1 MSRMGDN
8 TNATTASSCPD
19 LSSSSNPSGPS
30 QSSSKVDKGKAAI
43 PSLAPKDSKVTTTA
57 GGKVRSWVWEHFEKI
72 PCEDKNNQKATC
84 NYCGA
89 IISCPTKSGT
99 SALSNHYE
107 TVDSKYV
114 EELTPN
120 VRAIRNSEGEMI
132 ESMTDKRDS
141 RIRGLPS
148 EFDWDYARNLLHC
161 LKVFYDTTMRLSELS
176 NLTDEHPVI
185 NIED

>member
-1 MSRMGDN
+1 MSSLGDN

-57 GGKVRSWVWEHFEKI
+57 GGKVRSWAV
-72 PCEDKNNQKATC
+72 
-84 NYCGA
+84 
-89 IISCPTKSGT
+89 
-99 SALSNHYE
+99 
-107 TVDSKYV
+107 
-114 EELTPN
+114 
-120 VRAIRNSEGEMI
+120 RNSEGEMI

-148 EFDWDYARNLLHC
+148 EFDWDYARNLLPF
-161 LKVFYDTTMRLSELS
+161 LK
-176 NLTDEHPVI
+176 I
-185 NIED
+185 NGRQ